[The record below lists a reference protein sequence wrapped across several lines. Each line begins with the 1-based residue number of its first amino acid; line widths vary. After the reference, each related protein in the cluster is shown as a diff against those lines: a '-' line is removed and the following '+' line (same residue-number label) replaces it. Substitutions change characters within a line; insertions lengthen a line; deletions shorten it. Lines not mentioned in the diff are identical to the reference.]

1 MSKNHIGTIFR
12 IVVIFISLFSFWS
25 ILLGLFYFII
35 SILFNIS
42 FNLNIYVFLF
52 IGFISI
58 FIGFVISRII
68 YLKY

>member
-35 SILFNIS
+35 SILFNMP
-42 FNLNIYVFLF
+42 FNF
-52 IGFISI
+52 IGYISI
-58 FIGFVISRII
+58 FIGFVISRMI

>member
-35 SILFNIS
+35 SMLFNIP
-42 FNLNIYVFLF
+42 FNF
-52 IGFISI
+52 IGYISI
-58 FIGFVISRII
+58 FIGFILLRLI
-68 YLKY
+68 YLKSNL

>member
-12 IVVIFISLFSFWS
+12 IVIIFVALFSFWS

-35 SILFNIS
+35 STLSNMPFN
-42 FNLNIYVFLF
+42 F
-52 IGFISI
+52 IGYILI
-58 FIGFVISRII
+58 FIGFVISRMI

>member
-25 ILLGLFYFII
+25 ILLGLFYFVI
-35 SILFNIS
+35 SMLFNIS
-42 FNLNIYVFLF
+42 FNF
-52 IGFISI
+52 IGYISI
-58 FIGFVISRII
+58 FIVFVISRMI